1 MTAWQGPPTGAKSV
15 NSAYGS
21 AILIFMRSF
30 IRALTPSV
38 VLKIYRKLRAK
49 RKKFIRANLKIIK
62 NYAINFK
69 VIDFEIIDTSYRYDL
84 KWGWWSRVYE
94 YELVL
99 QKLRDLKCSP
109 KSQVHNT
116 CWGFQGCHILF
127 KAELESLYPNV
138 VNSDLLPST
147 ITNTVVHDLKNP
159 CPDEWVGKFD
169 FVINVS
175 TVEEIN
181 YPHTQILENLLRM
194 VKVGG
199 FLIATFDLPGLQLE
213 MIEKLFGRTI
223 KLANNPV
230 TGGSSADKMDQ
241 FDYLKV
247 GYFVIQR
254 L

>member
-1 MTAWQGPPTGAKSV
+1 M
-15 NSAYGS
+15 NSISRYEFKKPRP
-21 AILIFMRSF
+21 AILNPMRNLILS
-30 IRALTPSV
+30 ITPPSL
-38 VLKIYRKLRAK
+38 LKLYRKLRAK
-49 RKKFIRANLKIIK
+49 RKRFRRANLEVIK
-62 NYAINFK
+62 NFAVDFK
-69 VIDFEIIDTSYRYDL
+69 VIDFKIIDTDYKFDL

-99 QKLRDLKCSP
+99 QKLRDLKCIPLSR
-109 KSQVHNT
+109 VHNT

-127 KAELESLYPNV
+127 KTELESLYSNT

-147 ITNTVVHDLKNP
+147 ISNTVIYDLREP
-159 CPDEWVGKFD
+159 CPDEWISNFD

-175 TVEEIN
+175 TIEEIN

-199 FLIATFDLPGLQLE
+199 FLIATFDLPGLQLD
-213 MIEKLFGRTI
+213 MVEKLFGSKI
-223 KLANNPV
+223 QLVNNPV
-230 TGGSSADKMDQ
+230 TGGSSADRMEQ